1 MLSHSLPTTQ
11 TAQAV
16 VEGVH
21 PRAEAMAKA
30 MIDNYQNCDVITLCR
45 AGFSRHEIDAHHET
59 ATRVARDRFMRD
71 DTPPDYD
78 RAERI
83 RAASREILTLCPGTP
98 RIVAR
103 LKARGFQQAEI
114 DDILDEALARA
125 GNAFGAT
132 AGQPGVGE

>member
-1 MLSHSLPTTQ
+1 MHPQTQ
-11 TAQAV
+11 TTRQSAMAV

-21 PRAEAMAKA
+21 PRAEAMARV
-30 MIDNYQNCDVITLCR
+30 MIDNYLNCDVVTLYR
-45 AGFSRHEIDAHHET
+45 AGFSKHEIDAHHET

-114 DDILDEALARA
+114 DDILDEAI
-125 GNAFGAT
+125 AT
-132 AGQPGVGE
+132 AANTFAAGETAQS